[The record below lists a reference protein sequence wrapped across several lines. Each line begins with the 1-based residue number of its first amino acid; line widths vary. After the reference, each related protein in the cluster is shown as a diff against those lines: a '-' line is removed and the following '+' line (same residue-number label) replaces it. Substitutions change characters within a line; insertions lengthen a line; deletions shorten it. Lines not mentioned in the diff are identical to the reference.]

1 MDFDTH
7 RDDEKKPDLHEMNSQ
22 ELRKELH
29 VARVRIQLA
38 QTFVD
43 LVLYAYDALLS
54 HSINYRNLPE
64 WKDRT
69 LMDRAAKEELSLGQS
84 SMIEWMR
91 RVKHGIRAAIAR
103 KGMRQV

>member
-7 RDDEKKPDLHEMNSQ
+7 RDGQEKPDLHTMDPT

-54 HSINYRNLPE
+54 HAINYRNLPE
-64 WKDRT
+64 WKDST
-69 LMDRAAKEELSLGQS
+69 LMDRAAKEELSMGQS
-84 SMIEWMR
+84 TMIEWMR

-103 KGMRQV
+103 KGIKRV